1 MVRFHTVAIVLFTA
15 ALLAI
20 PVLCM
25 AGAAAHACEC
35 GEFSECGHE
44 AACSSDPCASI
55 LTRPR
60 QVSADVATSIGAPAE
75 CAVLA
80 TDDGDATLQP
90 ARKPRPESPSDE
102 GLPFPRSDIPLRI

>member
-1 MVRFHTVAIVLFTA
+1 MLRFHTAFIVVFTA

-20 PVLCM
+20 PVLCL

-35 GEFSECGHE
+35 GEFSDCGHE

-60 QVSADVATSIGAPAE
+60 QASVDVATSISVPAE
-75 CAVLA
+75 CVALV
-80 TDDGDATLQP
+80 DDDSDATVQP
-90 ARKPRPESPSDE
+90 ARTPHPDSPPDAH
-102 GLPFPRSDIPLRI
+102 LPFPRSDIPLRI